1 MNTLDQELKQAF
13 SEADKKSNY
22 QWLTDDQA
30 DKPFKAT
37 KRGYMSVPLNKE
49 TFEEM
54 QAATTFTEQ
63 WRTQPKQVMKKARL
77 FRVNLYM
84 FGMDGKKHHRIAQ
97 MEDCDTVHVLWG
109 AIDEM
114 SMAIMTDDK
123 NKDVE
128 WDVDRCKAVVRV

>member
-1 MNTLDQELKQAF
+1 MADLDQQLIASFARNDQKSHYVWLDDKQ
-13 SEADKKSNY
+13 K
-22 QWLTDDQA
+22 

-63 WRTQPKQVMKKARL
+63 WATQTHQIMKKGRL

-84 FGMDGKKHHRIAQ
+84 FGMDGSKHHKIAQ
-97 MEDCDTVHVLWG
+97 MDDCDTVHVLWG
-109 AIDEM
+109 AINEM
-114 SMAIMTDDK
+114 SMAIMTDDD
-123 NKDVE
+123 NQEIE
-128 WDVDRCKAVVRV
+128 WDVNRCKAVVRV

>member
-1 MNTLDQELKQAF
+1 MLDNDLKAAF
-13 SEADKKSNY
+13 ALADKKSNY
-22 QWLTDDQA
+22 QWLSDEQTE
-30 DKPFKAT
+30 KSFKAT

-54 QAATTFTEQ
+54 RAATTFTEE
-63 WRTQPKQVMKKARL
+63 WLTKTKQIMKKARL
-77 FRVNLYM
+77 FRVNLYL
-84 FGMDGKKHHRIAQ
+84 FSMDGSKHHRIAQ
-97 MEDCDTVHVLWG
+97 MDDCDTVHVLWG

-114 SMAIMTDDK
+114 SMSIMTDDK